1 METMVIND
9 VPPDKLDFYR
19 ELARSL
25 GGRMT
30 SIAPEP
36 DGEFTVVIIVPK
48 GDCRRSTADHDRGC
62 GPGVRSLHV
71 PCRRRRSR
79 ATGAPA
85 PINPACIRVLDLA
98 ADPVAKCLH

>member
-36 DGEFTVVIIVPK
+36 DGEFTVVIVVPK
-48 GDCRRSTADHDRGC
+48 GD
-62 GPGVRSLHV
+62 
-71 PCRRRRSR
+71 
-79 ATGAPA
+79 
-85 PINPACIRVLDLA
+85 
-98 ADPVAKCLH
+98 